1 MRVRFKRRKKN
12 EPWVNVPIT
21 DDYMFYTVMENEEN
35 CKEFLR
41 RVLGIEVIEIQY
53 VNKQHTIRNRIR
65 SRGIRLD
72 IYVRDKDGN
81 TYNIEMQSY
90 RDYSIAKRT
99 RYYHSE
105 MDGYLVRK
113 GQEVDQLGKN
123 IVIFVCTYDPF
134 GDNRSKYTF
143 KNICVE
149 NTNIA
154 LEDDTVSIFL
164 NTNGDRTGISND
176 LENVLEYIRTGET
189 KDDYTKKL
197 DRSVQ
202 ELNNDYDWRD
212 RQMTLE
218 MKLKSKYNIGHKE
231 GYSLGREEG
240 IEFGKF
246 TLLYKQVSDGTISV
260 VQAAS
265 YMNITKEEFEKS
277 MIDAGYEP
285 AKK

>member
-72 IYVRDKDGN
+72 VYVRDKDGN

-189 KDDYTKKL
+189 KDDYTRKL
-197 DRSVQ
+197 DRRVQ

-218 MKLKSKYNIGHKE
+218 MKLKSKYNIG
-231 GYSLGREEG
+231 REEG

-260 VQAAS
+260 DQAAF
-265 YMNITKEEFEKS
+265 YMNITKEAFEKS
-277 MIDAGYEP
+277 MAEAGYEP